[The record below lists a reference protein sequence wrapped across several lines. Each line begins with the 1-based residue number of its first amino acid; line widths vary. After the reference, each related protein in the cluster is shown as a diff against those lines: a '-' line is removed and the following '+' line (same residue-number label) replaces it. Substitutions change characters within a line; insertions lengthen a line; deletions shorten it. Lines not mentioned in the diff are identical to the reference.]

1 MNRPDYNRQMRA
13 AMGRIPRGERL
24 LLHSCCGP
32 CSTRCLEALCGTF
45 AVTVLYYNP
54 NIADRAE
61 YEKRKAEQ
69 LRLLRETGWADLLD
83 ADYDPPSFF
92 AAAKGLEGEPE
103 GGARCTEC
111 FRLRLDYTARRA
123 KEKGFGWFA
132 TTLTVSP
139 HKDAARINAL
149 GEEAAARFGVRW
161 LPSDFKK
168 ENGYLRSIQL
178 SRQYDLYRQN
188 FCGCPFSRRDG
199 ETDAR

>member
-13 AMGRIPRGERL
+13 AMERIPRGERL

-32 CSTRCLEALCGTF
+32 CSSRCLETLREVF
-45 AVTVLYYNP
+45 SVTVLYYNP

-139 HKDAARINAL
+139 HKDTARINAL

-188 FCGCPFSRRDG
+188 FCGCPFSRR
-199 ETDAR
+199 EE

>member
-13 AMGRIPRGERL
+13 VMQSVPRGERL

-32 CSTRCLEALCGTF
+32 CSSRCLETLREVF
-45 AVTVLYYNP
+45 SVTVLYYNP

-123 KEKGFGWFA
+123 KEEGFGWFA

-149 GEEAAARFGVRW
+149 GEEAAARFGVHW
-161 LPSDFKK
+161 LPTDFKK
-168 ENGYLRSIQL
+168 ENGYLRSIRL

-188 FCGCPFSRRDG
+188 FCGCPFSRR
-199 ETDAR
+199 EE

>member
-13 AMGRIPRGERL
+13 AMERIPRGERL

-54 NIADRAE
+54 NIADPAE
-61 YEKRKAEQ
+61 YRKRRSEQ
-69 LRLLRETGWADLLD
+69 IRYLRETGAADFLE

-123 KEKGFGWFA
+123 KEEGFGWFA